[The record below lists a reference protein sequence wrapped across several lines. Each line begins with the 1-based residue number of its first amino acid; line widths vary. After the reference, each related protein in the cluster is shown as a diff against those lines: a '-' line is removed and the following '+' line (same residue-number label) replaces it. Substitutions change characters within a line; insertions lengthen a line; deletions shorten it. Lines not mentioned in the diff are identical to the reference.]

1 MEKKKT
7 FKELFAGTGI
17 EPTTDKNGGVH
28 YNFNATLKNQPT
40 NKEFIPYEQAL
51 ELAALDFNEECLGYY
66 DVHGNLFVTLLTM
79 EEHKERLAPL
89 YQQAFRWLRNQYITK
104 RYINERGD
112 YIEGNF
118 FMLPLIFPNGCEI
131 KLLKPS
137 TSYTIVGGREI
148 PFYAE
153 PEAVYKETTESY
165 ESAELACL
173 KKLIEIVKN
182 K

>member
-1 MEKKKT
+1 M
-7 FKELFAGTGI
+7 
-17 EPTTDKNGGVH
+17 
-28 YNFNATLKNQPT
+28 
-40 NKEFIPYEQAL
+40 NKEFIPYDQAL
-51 ELAALDFNEECLGYY
+51 ELKELGFDDECLLQYSLTY
-66 DVHGNLFVTLLTM
+66 DEDDKTIGVELFNASDCIVTSSRNYPI
-79 EEHKERLAPL
+79 KAPL
-89 YQQAFRWLRNQYITK
+89 YQQAFRWLRNQYMTK
-104 RYINERGD
+104 VSINERGD

-118 FMLPLIFPNGCEI
+118 FMLPLIFPNGYEI
-131 KLLKPS
+131 KLLKQS

>member
-1 MEKKKT
+1 M
-7 FKELFAGTGI
+7 
-17 EPTTDKNGGVH
+17 
-28 YNFNATLKNQPT
+28 
-40 NKEFIPYEQAL
+40 NKEFIPYKQAL
-51 ELAALDFNEECLGYY
+51 ELKELGFDEKCYRSY
-66 DVHGNLFVTLLTM
+66 DKNQMLFYSEQENGHELNYSVGM
-79 EEHKERLAPL
+79 NVSAPL
-89 YQQAFRWLRNQYITK
+89 YQQAFRWLRNQYMTK
-104 RYINERGD
+104 RSINERGD

-118 FMLPLIFPNGCEI
+118 FMLPLIFPNGYEI
-131 KLLKPS
+131 KLLEQS

>member
-1 MEKKKT
+1 M
-7 FKELFAGTGI
+7 
-17 EPTTDKNGGVH
+17 
-28 YNFNATLKNQPT
+28 
-40 NKEFIPYEQAL
+40 NKEFIPAYQAL
-51 ELAALDFNEECLGYY
+51 ELKELGFNENCLAFYNFG
-66 DVHGNLFVTLLTM
+66 
-79 EEHKERLAPL
+79 ERLMPIDTDFTNFRELSDDLTKAPL
-89 YQQAFRWLRNQYITK
+89 YQQAFRWFRNQYMTK
-104 RYINERGD
+104 VSINERGD

-118 FMLPLIFPNGCEI
+118 FMLPLIFPNGYEI
-131 KLLKPS
+131 KLLKQS

-173 KKLIEIVKN
+173 KKLIEIVRN

>member
-1 MEKKKT
+1 MNN
-7 FKELFAGTGI
+7 LFV
-17 EPTTDKNGGVH
+17 P
-28 YNFNATLKNQPT
+28 F
-40 NKEFIPYEQAL
+40 EQAL
-51 ELAALDFNEECLGYY
+51 HLKELGFNQECFGYY
-66 DVHGNLFVTLLTM
+66 TLAEVRDYKNNGLDIRNEIVLNTLNGYRKYDD
-79 EEHKERLAPL
+79 EIQTSAPL
-89 YQQAFRWLRNQYITK
+89 YQQAFRWLRNQYMTK

-118 FMLPLIFPNGCEI
+118 FNLPLILPNGYEI
-131 KLLKPS
+131 KLLEQS

-173 KKLIEIVKN
+173 KKLIEVIKN

>member
-1 MEKKKT
+1 M
-7 FKELFAGTGI
+7 
-17 EPTTDKNGGVH
+17 
-28 YNFNATLKNQPT
+28 

-51 ELAALDFNEECLGYY
+51 ELKELGFDEKCYRGY
-66 DVHGNLFVTLLTM
+66 DKNQMLFYSEQENGHELNYSVGM
-79 EEHKERLAPL
+79 NVSAPL
-89 YQQAFRWLRNQYITK
+89 YQQAFRWLRNQYMTK
-104 RYINERGD
+104 SYINEKRD

-118 FMLPLIFPNGCEI
+118 FMLPLILPNGYEI
-131 KLLKPS
+131 KLLKQS

-173 KKLIEIVKN
+173 KKLIEVIKN

>member
-1 MEKKKT
+1 M
-7 FKELFAGTGI
+7 
-17 EPTTDKNGGVH
+17 
-28 YNFNATLKNQPT
+28 

-51 ELAALDFNEECLGYY
+51 ELKELGFDEECFGYY
-66 DVHGNLFVTLLTM
+66 TLAEVRDYKNNGLDIRNEITLNTLNGYRKYDD
-79 EEHKERLAPL
+79 ESQTSAPL

-104 RYINERGD
+104 RSINERGD

-118 FMLPLIFPNGCEI
+118 FMLPLISPNGYEI
-131 KLLKPS
+131 KLLKQS

-173 KKLIEIVKN
+173 KKLIEIIKN

>member
-1 MEKKKT
+1 M
-7 FKELFAGTGI
+7 
-17 EPTTDKNGGVH
+17 
-28 YNFNATLKNQPT
+28 

-51 ELAALDFNEECLGYY
+51 ELKELGFDGLHFGYWIPQIQGGFNISQ
-66 DVHGNLFVTLLTM
+66 H
-79 EEHKERLAPL
+79 RLNDDDIIAPL
-89 YQQAFRWLRNQYITK
+89 YQQAFRWFRNQYMTK
-104 RYINERGD
+104 VSINERGD

-118 FMLPLIFPNGCEI
+118 FMLPLIFPNGYEI
-131 KLLKPS
+131 KLLKQS

>member
-1 MEKKKT
+1 M
-7 FKELFAGTGI
+7 
-17 EPTTDKNGGVH
+17 
-28 YNFNATLKNQPT
+28 
-40 NKEFIPYEQAL
+40 NKEFIPEEL
-51 ELAALDFNEECLGYY
+51 ESELLKLGYKY
-66 DVHGNLFVTLLTM
+66 ETNTHILW
-79 EEHKERLAPL
+79 
-89 YQQAFRWLRNQYITK
+89 QQAFRWLRNQYITK
-104 RYINERGD
+104 RSINERGD

-118 FMLPLIFPNGCEI
+118 FMLPLIFPNGYEI

-148 PFYAE
+148 PFYAK

-173 KKLIEIVKN
+173 KKLIETVKN

>member
-1 MEKKKT
+1 M
-7 FKELFAGTGI
+7 
-17 EPTTDKNGGVH
+17 
-28 YNFNATLKNQPT
+28 
-40 NKEFIPYEQAL
+40 NKEFIPEEL
-51 ELAALDFNEECLGYY
+51 ESELLKLGYTY
-66 DVHGNLFVTLLTM
+66 ETNTHILW
-79 EEHKERLAPL
+79 
-89 YQQAFRWLRNQYITK
+89 QQAFRWLRNQYITK
-104 RYINERGD
+104 RSINERGD

-118 FMLPLIFPNGCEI
+118 FMLPLIFPNGYEI
-131 KLLKPS
+131 KLLKQS

-173 KKLIEIVKN
+173 KKLIEVVKN

>member
-1 MEKKKT
+1 M
-7 FKELFAGTGI
+7 
-17 EPTTDKNGGVH
+17 
-28 YNFNATLKNQPT
+28 

-51 ELAALDFNEECLGYY
+51 ELKELGFNEECFAYYYTDIDENILEKGYDTRKKLEINGY
-66 DVHGNLFVTLLTM
+66 SESFDDENTFVINKNEVNYYAT
-79 EEHKERLAPL
+79 APL

-118 FMLPLIFPNGCEI
+118 FNLPLIFPNGYEI

-173 KKLIEIVKN
+173 KKLIEILKN

>member
-1 MEKKKT
+1 MT
-7 FKELFAGTGI
+7 
-17 EPTTDKNGGVH
+17 
-28 YNFNATLKNQPT
+28 
-40 NKEFIPYEQAL
+40 KEFIPYEQAL
-51 ELAALDFNEECLGYY
+51 ELKELGFNEPCIACY
-66 DVHGNLFVTLLTM
+66 DKLNMLATYSENLFEPKNYNTSGYCVSS
-79 EEHKERLAPL
+79 PL
-89 YQQAFRWLRNQYITK
+89 YQQAFRWFRNQYMTK
-104 RYINERGD
+104 RSINERGD

-118 FMLPLIFPNGCEI
+118 FMLPLIFPNGYEI
-131 KLLKPS
+131 KLLKFS

>member
-17 EPTTDKNGGVH
+17 EPTTDENGGVH
-28 YNFNATLKNQPT
+28 YNFNATLKKEPM

-51 ELAALDFNEECLGYY
+51 ELKELGFDEECLKKQYHHEN
-66 DVHGNLFVTLLTM
+66 DLVNVHFPNDLDCQI
-79 EEHKERLAPL
+79 PL
-89 YQQAFRWLRNQYITK
+89 YQQAFRWFRNQYITK
-104 RYINERGD
+104 RSINERGD

-118 FMLPLIFPNGCEI
+118 FMLPLIFPNGYEI
-131 KLLKPS
+131 KLLKQS

>member
-1 MEKKKT
+1 M
-7 FKELFAGTGI
+7 
-17 EPTTDKNGGVH
+17 
-28 YNFNATLKNQPT
+28 

-51 ELAALDFNEECLGYY
+51 ELKELGFNEQCFGCYELAEVRDYKKGLEIRNEIVLNTLNGYRKY
-66 DVHGNLFVTLLTM
+66 DDESQTP
-79 EEHKERLAPL
+79 APL
-89 YQQAFRWLRNQYITK
+89 YQQAFRWLRNQYMTK
-104 RYINERGD
+104 RSINERGD

-118 FMLPLIFPNGCEI
+118 FMLPLIFPNGYEI
-131 KLLKPS
+131 KLLKQS

-173 KKLIEIVKN
+173 KKMIEIVKN

>member
-1 MEKKKT
+1 M
-7 FKELFAGTGI
+7 
-17 EPTTDKNGGVH
+17 
-28 YNFNATLKNQPT
+28 

-51 ELAALDFNEECLGYY
+51 ELKELGFNEECLAYY
-66 DVHGNLFVTLLTM
+66 HQDQMLEIDSLGIKRDHYRGKFGV
-79 EEHKERLAPL
+79 LAPL

-118 FMLPLIFPNGCEI
+118 FMLPLIFPNGYEI
-131 KLLKPS
+131 KLLKQS